1 MFASASGFSSTLEK
15 SGGGSAPERLLG
27 YAEIAFALAEV
38 AQASSV
44 RREISEALGIE
55 AASPADLYELFVKEL
70 PPFASIYL
78 SSDGNIGGE
87 IQSVIAGFYHV
98 LGVSTPSD
106 PDHLSSLLALLAGVL
121 SKEAELTGDGGAK
134 GDGMRLSSVRRSKSV
149 LIAEHLM
156 SWLPAYL
163 LRAKEVAPAELLG
176 WVSCAMDLV
185 SAVCEPEPA
194 AVLSEE
200 SEPPAAMASVA
211 ELVKWM
217 TTPSCSGL
225 ILCPSDIS
233 SMAGSLGLA
242 LRVGRK
248 RFVLEE
254 LASQADPSQLLSLF
268 VVAAHRQEEL
278 FELYSAEFSLLR
290 SWVAR
295 AKRSRE
301 ILSSAELMAR
311 IAK

>member
-1 MFASASGFSSTLEK
+1 MPSLASEFSSTLAK
-15 SGGGSAPERLLG
+15 SGGSPAPEQLRG

-55 AASPADLYELFVKEL
+55 TVSRSDLYELFVKEL

-78 SSDGNIGGE
+78 SADGNIGGE
-87 IQSVIAGFYHV
+87 IQSVIAGFYLV
-98 LGVSTPSD
+98 LGVPTPSD

-121 SKEAELTGDGGAK
+121 SKEAELRGDGEAQG
-134 GDGMRLSSVRRSKSV
+134 GVWLSSVLRAKSV
-149 LIAEHLM
+149 LIAEHLL

-163 LRAKEVAPAELLG
+163 LRAKEVAPTELLG

-185 SAVCEPEPA
+185 SAICEPERA
-194 AVLSEE
+194 EALAEE
-200 SEPPAAMASVA
+200 SEIPAAIASVS
-211 ELVKWM
+211 ELVGWM
-217 TTPSCSGL
+217 TTPSRSGL

-233 SMAGSLGLA
+233 AMADSLGLA

-254 LASQADPSQLLSLF
+254 LASQADLNRLLPLF
-268 VVAAHRQEEL
+268 AATARRQEEL
-278 FELYSAEFSLLR
+278 FALYSGEFNSLG
-290 SWVAR
+290 SWAAR

-301 ILSSAELMAR
+301 MLSSAELAAGLGR
-311 IAK
+311 

>member
-1 MFASASGFSSTLEK
+1 MSALASEFSSTLAK
-15 SGGGSAPERLLG
+15 SGGRPTPERLRG
-27 YAEIAFALAEV
+27 YAEIALALAEV

-55 AASPADLYELFVKEL
+55 AASLSDLYELFVKEL

-78 SSDGNIGGE
+78 SADGNIGGE
-87 IQSVIAGFYHV
+87 IQSVIAGFYPV
-98 LGVSTPSD
+98 LGVPTPSD

-134 GDGMRLSSVRRSKSV
+134 GGLWLSSVRRAKSV
-149 LIAEHLM
+149 LIAEHLL

-163 LRAKEVAPAELLG
+163 LRAKDVAPTELLG
-176 WVSCAMDLV
+176 WVSCALDLV
-185 SAVCEPEPA
+185 SAACEYEQA
-194 AVLSEE
+194 EALAEKSET
-200 SEPPAAMASVA
+200 SVAIASVA
-211 ELVKWM
+211 ELVNWI

-233 SMAGSLGLA
+233 SMADSLGLA

-268 VVAAHRQEEL
+268 VVAARRQEEL
-278 FELYSAEFSLLR
+278 FELYSGEFNSLT
-290 SWVAR
+290 SWAAR

-301 ILSSAELMAR
+301 MLSSAELLAGLAR
-311 IAK
+311 